1 MNNQEKQ
8 EQLQKILDSL
18 KPRKARSEFE
28 QKLIN
33 ALDDYLLNKAN
44 VRNDKDATIN
54 NKRVKEDF
62 IDALLKLYKENK

>member
-1 MNNQEKQ
+1 MTDQERK

-28 QKLIN
+28 QKIID
-33 ALDDYLLNKAN
+33 ALDEFLLNKAN

-62 IDALLKLYKENK
+62 IDALLELYKENK

>member
-1 MNNQEKQ
+1 MTDQDRK
-8 EQLQKILDSL
+8 EQLQKIIDSL

-28 QKLIN
+28 QKIID

-54 NKRVKEDF
+54 NKQVKEDF
-62 IDALLKLYKENK
+62 IDALLKLHKENK

>member
-1 MNNQEKQ
+1 MTDQERK

-28 QKLIN
+28 QKIID
-33 ALDDYLLNKAN
+33 ALDGFLLNKAN

>member
-1 MNNQEKQ
+1 MTNEERK

-28 QKLIN
+28 QKIMD
-33 ALDDYLLNKAN
+33 ALDEFLLNKAN

>member
-1 MNNQEKQ
+1 MTDQERK

-28 QKLIN
+28 QKIID
-33 ALDDYLLNKAN
+33 ALDEFLLNKAN

-54 NKRVKEDF
+54 NKQVKEDF
-62 IDALLKLYKENK
+62 IDALLELYKENK